1 MALKDIKKI
10 IIEANKIG
18 ITFHTSPDGDA
29 IGSALGLLN
38 GLRELGKDVYII
50 SKDSIP
56 ENLMFLPYSEEING
70 ETTEPKEGTDLVIVL
85 DCGNVER
92 ISANLLDYSGMVI
105 NIDHH
110 LSNDN
115 YGFINYIDTEAA
127 ATAEIVFL
135 LLKEIGYEF
144 SVKEEIL
151 ERIGRCLYTSLV
163 TDTGSFRHSNV
174 TKRTHEIAGI
184 LIGVGVNNSMIYNKL
199 FDNRS
204 INKLNFMGYAF
215 QNAKLYFD
223 GKVVVTVLD
232 SDSLSKFNAEKE
244 DTSDIIGNL
253 LSIKTVEVAVLLKE
267 VEEGVK
273 ASLRSK
279 YDFDVRKIA
288 EMFGGGG
295 HTKASGLM
303 QKGVMLQIAKDNILK
318 AIEREIDLC
327 KE

>member
-50 SKDSIP
+50 SKDKIS
-56 ENLMFLPYSEEING
+56 ENLAFLPYSEEVTG
-70 ETTEPKEGTDLVIVL
+70 ETIDPKEGTDLVIVL

-92 ISANLLDYSGMVI
+92 ISANLSGFSGMVI

-110 LSNDN
+110 VSNDR
-115 YGFINYIDTEAA
+115 YGFINYIDTTAA

-135 LLKEIGYEF
+135 LLKEMGYEF

-174 TKRTHEIAGI
+174 TKRTHEIAGM
-184 LIGVGVNNSMIYNKL
+184 LIGVGVDNSKIYNSL
-199 FDNRS
+199 FDNRN
-204 INKLNFMGYAF
+204 INKLNLMGYAF

-232 SDSLSKFNAEKE
+232 NDSLKKFDAEKE

-267 VEEGVK
+267 VEEGIK

-288 EMFGGGG
+288 ETFGGGG
-295 HTKASGLM
+295 HPKASGLM
-303 QKGVMLQIAKDNILK
+303 QRGVMLQIAKDNILK

>member
-115 YGFINYIDTEAA
+115 YGFINYVDTEAA

-223 GKVVVTVLD
+223 GKVVVTLLD

>member
-1 MALKDIKKI
+1 MQFREIKEEILKA
-10 IIEANKIG
+10 EKIG
-18 ITFHTSPDGDA
+18 LSFHTSPDGDA
-29 IGSALGLLN
+29 IGSTLGLLI
-38 GLRELGKDVYII
+38 GLRYLGKDAYVISRDVISDNFSYIT
-50 SKDSIP
+50 
-56 ENLMFLPYSEEING
+56 FSEEVDG
-70 ETTEPKEGTDLVIVL
+70 TVCEPKEGTDLVIVL

-115 YGFINYIDTEAA
+115 YGFINYVDTEAA

-204 INKLNFMGYAF
+204 INKLNLMGYAF

>member
-1 MALKDIKKI
+1 MSLKDIKKI

-38 GLRELGKDVYII
+38 GLRELGKEVYII
-50 SKDSIP
+50 SKDTLS
-56 ENLMFLPYSEEING
+56 EDFSFLPYSEEING
-70 ETTEPKEGTDLVIVL
+70 EVKEPMDGTDLVIVL
-85 DCGNVER
+85 DCGNLER
-92 ISANLLDYSGMVI
+92 ISADLSNFNGMII

-110 LSNDN
+110 VSNDK
-115 YGFINYIDTEAA
+115 YGFINYVDTKAA

-151 ERIGRCLYTSLV
+151 KKIGTCLYTSLI

-174 TKRTHEIAGI
+174 TKRTHEIAGT
-184 LIGVGVNNSMIYNKL
+184 LIGVGVNNSSIYNNL

-204 INKLNFMGYAF
+204 INKLNLMGYAF
-215 QNAKLYFD
+215 ENAKLYFD
-223 GKVVVTVLD
+223 GKVVLTVLD
-232 SDSLSKFNAEKE
+232 NNILKKFNSEKE

-253 LSIKTVEVAVLLKE
+253 LSLKTVEVAILLKE

-273 ASLRSK
+273 CSLRSK

-288 EMFGGGG
+288 EVFGGGG
-295 HTKASGLM
+295 HPKAAGLM
-303 QKGVMLQIAKDNILK
+303 QKGILLHNIKDNILK
-318 AIEREIDLC
+318 EIEREIYLC

>member
-29 IGSALGLLN
+29 IGSTLGLLN
-38 GLRELGKDVYII
+38 GLRELGKDVYVI
-50 SKDSIP
+50 SKDSVP
-56 ENLMFLPYSEEING
+56 ENLMFLPGSEEING

-92 ISANLLDYSGMVI
+92 ISANLSDFSGMII

-110 LSNDN
+110 VSNDK
-115 YGFINYIDTEAA
+115 YGFINYVDTEAA
-127 ATAEIVFL
+127 ATAEVVFL
-135 LLKEIGYEF
+135 LLKEMGYEF

-184 LIGVGVNNSMIYNKL
+184 LIGVGVNNSMIYNNL

-204 INKLNFMGYAF
+204 INKLNLMGYAF

-223 GKVVVTVLD
+223 GKVVVVALD
-232 SDSLSKFNAEKE
+232 SDSISKFNAEKE

-288 EMFGGGG
+288 EIFGGGG
-295 HTKASGLM
+295 HIKASGLM
-303 QKGVMLQIAKDNILK
+303 QKGVMLQIAKDNILR

>member
-115 YGFINYIDTEAA
+115 YGFINYVDTEAA

-204 INKLNFMGYAF
+204 INKLNLMGYAF

-223 GKVVVTVLD
+223 GKVVVTLLD

>member
-1 MALKDIKKI
+1 MSLKDIKKI

-38 GLRELGKDVYII
+38 GLRELGKEVYII
-50 SKDSIP
+50 SKDTLS
-56 ENLMFLPYSEEING
+56 EDFSFLPYSEEING
-70 ETTEPKEGTDLVIVL
+70 EVKEPIDGTDLVIVL
-85 DCGNVER
+85 DCGNLER
-92 ISANLLDYSGMVI
+92 ISADLSNFNGMII

-110 LSNDN
+110 VSNDK
-115 YGFINYIDTEAA
+115 YGFINYVDTKAA

-151 ERIGRCLYTSLV
+151 KKIGTCLYTSLI

-174 TKRTHEIAGI
+174 TKRTHEIAGT
-184 LIGVGVNNSMIYNKL
+184 LIGVGVNNSSIYNNL

-204 INKLNFMGYAF
+204 INKLNLMGYAF
-215 QNAKLYFD
+215 ENAKLYFD
-223 GKVVVTVLD
+223 GKVVLTVLD
-232 SDSLSKFNAEKE
+232 NNILKKFNSEKE

-253 LSIKTVEVAVLLKE
+253 LSLKTVEVAILLKE

-273 ASLRSK
+273 CSLRSK

-288 EMFGGGG
+288 EIFGGGG
-295 HTKASGLM
+295 HPKAAGLM
-303 QKGVMLQIAKDNILK
+303 QKGVLLHNIKDNILK
-318 AIEREIDLC
+318 EIEREIYLC

>member
-1 MALKDIKKI
+1 MSLKDIKKI

-38 GLRELGKDVYII
+38 GLRELGKEVYII
-50 SKDSIP
+50 SKDTLS
-56 ENLMFLPYSEEING
+56 EDFSFLPYSEEING
-70 ETTEPKEGTDLVIVL
+70 EVKEPMDGTDLVIVL
-85 DCGNVER
+85 DCGNLER
-92 ISANLLDYSGMVI
+92 ISADLSNFNGMII

-110 LSNDN
+110 VSNDK
-115 YGFINYIDTEAA
+115 YGFINYIDTKAA

-151 ERIGRCLYTSLV
+151 KKIGTCLYTSLI

-174 TKRTHEIAGI
+174 TKRTHEIAGT
-184 LIGVGVNNSMIYNKL
+184 LIGVGVNNSSIYNNL

-204 INKLNFMGYAF
+204 INKLNLMGYAF
-215 QNAKLYFD
+215 ENAKLYFD
-223 GKVVVTVLD
+223 GKVVLTVLD
-232 SDSLSKFNAEKE
+232 NNILKKFNSEKE

-253 LSIKTVEVAVLLKE
+253 LSLKTVEVAILLKE

-273 ASLRSK
+273 CSLRSK

-288 EMFGGGG
+288 EIFGGGG
-295 HTKASGLM
+295 HPKAAGLM
-303 QKGVMLQIAKDNILK
+303 QKGILLHNIKDNILK
-318 AIEREIDLC
+318 EIEREIYLC

>member
-29 IGSALGLLN
+29 IGSTLGLLN
-38 GLRELGKDVYII
+38 GLRELGKDVYVI
-50 SKDSIP
+50 SKDSVP
-56 ENLMFLPYSEEING
+56 ENLMFLPGSEEING

-92 ISANLLDYSGMVI
+92 ISANLSDFSGMII

-110 LSNDN
+110 VSNDK
-115 YGFINYIDTEAA
+115 YGFINYVDTEAA
-127 ATAEIVFL
+127 ATAEVVFL
-135 LLKEIGYEF
+135 LLKEMGYEF
-144 SVKEEIL
+144 SVREEIL

-184 LIGVGVNNSMIYNKL
+184 LIGVGVNNSMIYNNL

-204 INKLNFMGYAF
+204 INKLNLMGYAF

-223 GKVVVTVLD
+223 GKVVVVALD
-232 SDSLSKFNAEKE
+232 SDSISKFNAEKE

-288 EMFGGGG
+288 EIFGGGG
-295 HTKASGLM
+295 HIKASGLM
-303 QKGVMLQIAKDNILK
+303 QKGVMLEIAKDNILR

>member
-1 MALKDIKKI
+1 MALKDIKKF

-38 GLRELGKDVYII
+38 GLRELGKEVYII
-50 SKDSIP
+50 SKDTLP
-56 ENLMFLPYSEEING
+56 DNLSFLPFAEEING
-70 ETTEPKEGTDLVIVL
+70 ETIEPKEGTDLVIVL

-92 ISANLLDYSGMVI
+92 ISANLSGFKGMII

-110 LSNDN
+110 ISNDK
-115 YGFINYIDTEAA
+115 YGFINYVDVEAA
-127 ATAEIVFL
+127 ATAEVVYS
-135 LLKEIGYEF
+135 LLKEIGFEF
-144 SVKEEIL
+144 SVKEDIL
-151 ERIGRCLYTSLV
+151 KRIGTCLYTSLI

-174 TKRTHEIAGI
+174 TKRTHEIAGA
-184 LIGVGVNNSMIYNKL
+184 LIGVGVNNSEIYNKL

-204 INKLNFMGYAF
+204 INKLNLIGYAF

-223 GKVVVTVLD
+223 GKVVAVALD
-232 SDSLSKFNAEKE
+232 NDTLKKFDGEKE

-267 VEEGVK
+267 VSEGVK

-288 EMFGGGG
+288 EQFGGGG

-303 QKGVMLQIAKDNILK
+303 QRGIPLKIAKDNILT
-318 AIEREIDLC
+318 AIEREINQC

>member
-1 MALKDIKKI
+1 MSLKDIKKI

-38 GLRELGKDVYII
+38 GLRELGKEVYII
-50 SKDSIP
+50 SKDTLS
-56 ENLMFLPYSEEING
+56 EDFSFLPYSEEING
-70 ETTEPKEGTDLVIVL
+70 EVKEPIDGTDLVIVL
-85 DCGNVER
+85 DCGNLER
-92 ISANLLDYSGMVI
+92 ISADLSNFNGMII

-110 LSNDN
+110 VSNDK
-115 YGFINYIDTEAA
+115 YGFINYVDTKAA

-151 ERIGRCLYTSLV
+151 KKIGTCLYTSLI

-174 TKRTHEIAGI
+174 TKRTHEIAGT
-184 LIGVGVNNSMIYNKL
+184 LIGVGVNNSSIYNNL

-204 INKLNFMGYAF
+204 INKLNLMGYAF
-215 QNAKLYFD
+215 ENAKLYFD
-223 GKVVVTVLD
+223 GKVVLTVLD
-232 SDSLSKFNAEKE
+232 NNILKKFNSEKE

-253 LSIKTVEVAVLLKE
+253 LSLKTVEVAILLKE

-273 ASLRSK
+273 CSLRSK

-288 EMFGGGG
+288 EIFGGGG
-295 HTKASGLM
+295 HPKAAGLM
-303 QKGVMLQIAKDNILK
+303 QKGILLHNIKDNILK
-318 AIEREIDLC
+318 EIEREIYLC

>member
-29 IGSALGLLN
+29 IGSTLGLLN
-38 GLRELGKDVYII
+38 GLRELGKDVYVI
-50 SKDSIP
+50 SKDSVP
-56 ENLMFLPYSEEING
+56 ENLMFLPGSEEING

-92 ISANLLDYSGMVI
+92 ISANLSDFSGMII

-110 LSNDN
+110 VSNDK
-115 YGFINYIDTEAA
+115 YGFINYVDTEAA
-127 ATAEIVFL
+127 ATAEVVFL
-135 LLKEIGYEF
+135 LLKEMGYEF

-184 LIGVGVNNSMIYNKL
+184 LIGVGVNNSMIYNNL

-204 INKLNFMGYAF
+204 INKLNLMGYAF

-223 GKVVVTVLD
+223 GKVVVVALD
-232 SDSLSKFNAEKE
+232 SDSISKFNAEKE

-288 EMFGGGG
+288 EIFGGGG
-295 HTKASGLM
+295 HIKASGLM
-303 QKGVMLQIAKDNILK
+303 QKGVMLEIAKDNILR

>member
-115 YGFINYIDTEAA
+115 YGFINYVDTEAA

-232 SDSLSKFNAEKE
+232 SDSLNKFNAEKE

>member
-115 YGFINYIDTEAA
+115 YGFINYVDTEAA

-204 INKLNFMGYAF
+204 INKLNLMGYAF

-223 GKVVVTVLD
+223 GKVAVTVLD

>member
-1 MALKDIKKI
+1 MSLKDIKKI

-29 IGSALGLLN
+29 IGSALGLLS
-38 GLRELGKDVYII
+38 GLRELGKEVYVI
-50 SKDSIP
+50 SKDTLSKDFS
-56 ENLMFLPYSEEING
+56 FLPYSEEING
-70 ETTEPKEGTDLVIVL
+70 EATEPIDGTDLVIVL

-92 ISANLLDYSGMVI
+92 ISADLSSFNGMII

-110 LSNDN
+110 VSNDK
-115 YGFINYIDTEAA
+115 YGFINYVDTKAA

-135 LLKEIGYEF
+135 LLREMGYEF
-144 SVKEEIL
+144 SVKEDIL
-151 ERIGRCLYTSLV
+151 EKIGRCLYTSLI

-184 LIGVGVNNSMIYNKL
+184 LIGVGVNNSMIYNNL

-204 INKLNFMGYAF
+204 INKLNLMGYAF
-215 QNAKLYFD
+215 ENAKLYFD
-223 GKVVVTVLD
+223 GKVVLTVLD
-232 SDSLSKFNAEKE
+232 NNTLKKFDSEKE

-253 LSIKTVEVAVLLKE
+253 LSLKTVEVAVLLKE
-267 VEEGVK
+267 VDEGVK
-273 ASLRSK
+273 GSLRSK

-288 EMFGGGG
+288 EIFGGGG
-295 HTKASGLM
+295 HPKAAGLM
-303 QKGVMLQIAKDNILK
+303 QKGVLLQIVKDSILK
-318 AIEREIDLC
+318 EIEREIDLC

>member
-115 YGFINYIDTEAA
+115 YGFINYVDTEAA

>member
-1 MALKDIKKI
+1 MSLKDIKKI

-38 GLRELGKDVYII
+38 GLRELGKEVYII
-50 SKDSIP
+50 SKDTLP
-56 ENLMFLPYSEEING
+56 ENFSFLSYSEEING
-70 ETTEPKEGTDLVIVL
+70 DVTEPIEGTDLVIVL

-92 ISANLLDYSGMVI
+92 ISADLSNFNGIII

-110 LSNDN
+110 VSNDK
-115 YGFINYIDTEAA
+115 YGFINYVDTKAS

-135 LLKEIGYEF
+135 LLKEMGYEF
-144 SVKEEIL
+144 SVKEDIL
-151 ERIGRCLYTSLV
+151 EKIGICLYTSLI

-184 LIGVGVNNSMIYNKL
+184 LIDVGVNNSMIYNNL

-204 INKLNFMGYAF
+204 INKLNLMGYAF
-215 QNAKLYFD
+215 ENAKLYFD
-223 GKVVVTVLD
+223 GKVVLAVLD
-232 SDSLSKFNAEKE
+232 NNALKKFDSEKE

-253 LSIKTVEVAVLLKE
+253 LSLKTVEIAILLKE

-273 ASLRSK
+273 GSLRSK
-279 YDFDVRKIA
+279 RDFDVRKIA
-288 EMFGGGG
+288 EIFGGGG
-295 HTKASGLM
+295 HPKAAGLM
-303 QKGVMLQIAKDNILK
+303 QKGVLLQIVKDNILK
-318 AIEREIDLC
+318 EIEREIDLC